1 MGKILCIDD
10 DAGIR
15 DFLAL
20 AGAETPDLVLMDLS
34 MPRMTGLE
42 AVRCLRDGDKTHSI
56 PVIAVSVHDS
66 AGDYEEAHEAG
77 CKGFRAKP
85 VDAGLRVQRVAAVL
99 SRRG

>member
-1 MGKILCIDD
+1 
-10 DAGIR
+10 
-15 DFLAL
+15 
-20 AGAETPDLVLMDLS
+20 MDLFV
-34 MPRMTGLE
+34 PCMTGFE
-42 AVRCLRDGDKTHSI
+42 AVRRLRDGDKTRSI